1 MADTSKLTTIGLQA
15 VSLPSVAQSCMYW
28 WAPAAGRKSKVL
40 TMSALGGLS
49 SQIKHLG
56 TSISKHQ
63 TLIIP
68 KFGSV
73 SRDSFPLG
81 VSATLRAVVI
91 RRGEIVPLPLR
102 QSRPAEP
109 GERRRIN
116 PSEQAAIEQFSD
128 EAKDFQLWKFRGK
141 LFRCRRAE
149 AVPFGL
155 RRQVVSGTVCRPAP
169 QPHFHEAFGAE
180 ALHRFRAQRFAAML
194 ADFGAIHLCLSL
206 GTTRK
211 AAKGFKINSN
221 VA

>member
-1 MADTSKLTTIGLQA
+1 MADTSKLTTIGLHA

-81 VSATLRAVVI
+81 VSAI
-91 RRGEIVPLPLR
+91 RFSLP
-102 QSRPAEP
+102 
-109 GERRRIN
+109 
-116 PSEQAAIEQFSD
+116 
-128 EAKDFQLWKFRGK
+128 FRGDINQFKK
-141 LFRCRRAE
+141 LWE
-149 AVPFGL
+149 H
-155 RRQVVSGTVCRPAP
+155 S
-169 QPHFHEAFGAE
+169 
-180 ALHRFRAQRFAAML
+180 
-194 ADFGAIHLCLSL
+194 IHDL
-206 GTTRK
+206 
-211 AAKGFKINSN
+211 
-221 VA
+221 